1 MIDKLD
7 EVERRYE
14 RLEADLANPET
25 LGDSARLTK
34 VMKERSSLERIVSVY
49 REFKTVRADLAEAE
63 RMLASSD
70 PDERALGKEELPG
83 LKERRDALEA
93 ELKILLIPKDPND
106 EKNVILEIRAGA
118 GGDEEGLQ
126 MYLRY
131 ADRKGWK
138 AELVDMSAGNAG
150 GIKDATVTLS
160 GEAVYSSMKY
170 ESGVHRVQRVPATEA
185 QGRI

>member
-7 EVERRYE
+7 EVERRYD

-70 PDERALGKEELPG
+70 PDELS
-83 LKERRDALEA
+83 
-93 ELKILLIPKDPND
+93 LIH
-106 EKNVILEIRAGA
+106 I
-118 GGDEEGLQ
+118 
-126 MYLRY
+126 
-131 ADRKGWK
+131 
-138 AELVDMSAGNAG
+138 
-150 GIKDATVTLS
+150 
-160 GEAVYSSMKY
+160 
-170 ESGVHRVQRVPATEA
+170 
-185 QGRI
+185 